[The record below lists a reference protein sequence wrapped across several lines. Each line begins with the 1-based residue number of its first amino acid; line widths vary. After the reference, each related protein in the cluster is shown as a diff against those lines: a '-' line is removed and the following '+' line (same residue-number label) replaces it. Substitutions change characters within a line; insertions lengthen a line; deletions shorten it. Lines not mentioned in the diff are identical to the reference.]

1 MARVAE
7 GCLFMCVSCPVVCA
21 LHPLW
26 SVQHEDM
33 IALRERS
40 PHILRPTMHPTE
52 VQDPCHL

>member
-1 MARVAE
+1 MARVVE
-7 GCLFMCVSCPVVCA
+7 GSLFMCVSCPVVCA